1 MNTTE
6 TKRKEPYETPEL
18 LDIKP
23 VTICTVTGLSDPE
36 NNDDEWGQG

>member
-6 TKRKEPYETPEL
+6 TKRKEPYEPPEL

-23 VTICTVTGLSDPE
+23 VSIITVNGLSDDNKDIE
-36 NNDDEWGQG
+36 E

>member
-6 TKRKEPYETPEL
+6 TKRKEPYEPPEL

-23 VTICTVTGLSDPE
+23 VTFITGISNESPLPDS
-36 NNDDEWGQG
+36 DDEE

>member
-6 TKRKEPYETPEL
+6 TKRKEPYEPPEL

-23 VTICTVTGLSDPE
+23 VTDITVSGVSDDD
-36 NNDDEWGQG
+36 NDIET